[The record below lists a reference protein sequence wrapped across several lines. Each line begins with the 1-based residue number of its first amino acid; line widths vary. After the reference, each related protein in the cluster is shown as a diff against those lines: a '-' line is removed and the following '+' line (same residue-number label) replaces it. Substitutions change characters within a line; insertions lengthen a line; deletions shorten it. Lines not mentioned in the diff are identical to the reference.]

1 MATFE
6 LDFEK
11 PIVELEN
18 KLLELRSQNIPGNEI
33 TQDIND
39 LEQKRKRLIQKI
51 YGNLSR
57 WQRVQL
63 ARHPQ
68 RPYSLDYI
76 YYFSPDF
83 LELHGD
89 RYFADDSSIVC
100 GMGKIDDQSVMYL
113 GQQKGRNTKDNLH
126 RNFGMMRPE
135 GYRKALRV
143 MKLAEKFNLPI
154 ISLID
159 TMGAFPGIGAE
170 ERGQGEAIARNLFE
184 MSQIAVPILIIV
196 IGEGASGGAL
206 GIGVGDRFIM
216 LENTW
221 FSVISPEG
229 CASILWR
236 DAAKAP
242 DAADAM
248 KVTPE
253 DMLEMGICDRII
265 TEPLGGAHRDH
276 EEMARILKDVILE
289 ELTNLSI
296 LGPSEL
302 LDQRIKRFDA
312 IGTFSES

>member
-1 MATFE
+1 MANFILE
-6 LDFEK
+6 FEK

-18 KLLELRSQNIPGNEI
+18 KLLELRSQNIPGNDI

-63 ARHPQ
+63 ARHPK

-76 YYFSPDF
+76 NHLSPDF

-89 RYFADDSSIVC
+89 RYFADDSSVVC
-100 GMGKIDDQSVMYL
+100 GIGTIDGHSVMYL
-113 GQQKGRNTKDNLH
+113 GQQKGRNTKDNLF

-143 MKLAEKFNLPI
+143 MKLAEKFKIPI

-159 TMGAFPGIGAE
+159 TMGAYPGIGAE

-184 MSQIAVPILIIV
+184 MSQISVPILIIV

-206 GIGVGDRFIM
+206 GIGVGDRFLM

-236 DAAKAP
+236 EAAKAP
-242 DAADAM
+242 EAADAM
-248 KVTPE
+248 KVTAV
-253 DMLEMGICDRII
+253 DMVEMGICDRIVE
-265 TEPLGGAHRDH
+265 EPLGGAHRDH
-276 EEMARILKDVILE
+276 TGMAEILKEVILD
-289 ELTNLSI
+289 ELSQLDRLET
-296 LGPSEL
+296 SEL
-302 LDQRIKRFDA
+302 LDRRLKRFDD
-312 IGTFSES
+312 IGTFTE